1 MKITDIKQQV
11 KRQGR
16 YSIFIDGKYLFSLS
30 ESELMSSGI
39 RIGKEYSQAELEQ
52 LQQTAVLDKAY
63 MRSLDY
69 LARRPR
75 SEWEIRDYLK
85 RKEYDSPTID
95 TILNKLSIKGYIDD
109 TKFAQSWVASRRA
122 LKPTSLRRLQMEL
135 RQKYVAPEVIE
146 RVLAEDGTEELAVL
160 KEMIQ
165 KKRTQ
170 SRYQDKDKLMQ
181 YLARQGFRYD
191 DIKQALEDM

>member
-1 MKITDIKQQV
+1 LKITDIKQQV